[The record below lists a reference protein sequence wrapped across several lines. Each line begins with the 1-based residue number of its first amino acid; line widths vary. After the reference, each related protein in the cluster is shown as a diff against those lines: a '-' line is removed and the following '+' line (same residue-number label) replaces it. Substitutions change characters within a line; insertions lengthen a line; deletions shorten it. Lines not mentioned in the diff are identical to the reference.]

1 MTMKKQI
8 ASALKITI
16 PLIVGVLLLWLTY
29 RRMDFGSIAAII
41 RSGVNYPIILGSLF
55 LGVGSNVLRGYRWQL
70 LIEPLIPNE
79 PPTRNR
85 NAVYT
90 SLGSYAINMA
100 LPRAGEVWRCAKMGR
115 YEKISFSRLLGTLFT
130 ERVVDLVMLGL
141 ILLSMMV
148 GAGSFFGNFFRNNP
162 DLMNRAALLLT
173 SVSFYV
179 GLFTFFGIVF
189 GFYYYMK
196 LHHPQHCFTQFVLRL
211 AEGIKSILH
220 LKKAFRFILYSL
232 LIWLGYFL
240 YFYVTFFAFDFT
252 RDLGIGVGL
261 IAFAM
266 SALAVIVPVQ
276 GGIGPWHFMVIS
288 ALTAFGITR
297 EDAGAF
303 ALIVHTLQTLGT
315 IIAGIIAIF
324 LLPLANK
331 DYIRVSKDSM
341 IH

>member
-1 MTMKKQI
+1 MV
-8 ASALKITI
+8 SALKIII
-16 PLIVGVLLLWLTY
+16 PLIIGILLLWLTY
-29 RRMDFGSIAAII
+29 RRMDFGSIAAVV

-70 LIEPLIPNE
+70 LIKPLIPGE

-90 SLGSYAINMA
+90 SLGSYAVNMA
-100 LPRAGEVWRCAKMGR
+100 LPRAGEVWRCAEMGR

-130 ERVVDLVMLGL
+130 ERMVDLVMLGL
-141 ILLSMMV
+141 ILLSVVV
-148 GAGSFFGNFFRNNP
+148 GAGSFFGSFFQSNP
-162 DLMNRAALLLT
+162 ELINRATLLLT

-179 GLFTFFGIVF
+179 ILFACSGVVIGL
-189 GFYYYMK
+189 YYYMK
-196 LHHPQHCFTQFVLRL
+196 VCHPQHRFTQFVMRL
-211 AEGIKSILH
+211 AEGVKSILH

-288 ALTAFGITR
+288 ALMAFGVTH

-331 DYIRVSKDSM
+331 DYIRMSKETL
-341 IH
+341 